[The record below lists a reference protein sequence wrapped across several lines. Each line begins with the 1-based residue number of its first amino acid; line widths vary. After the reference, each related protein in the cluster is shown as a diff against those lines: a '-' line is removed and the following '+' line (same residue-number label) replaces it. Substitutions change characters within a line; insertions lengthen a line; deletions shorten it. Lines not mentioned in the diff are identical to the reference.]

1 MAPDQGHLAQV
12 PSLRLGVLA
21 IPFALFGFVIGSVVM
36 RCLRQGLE
44 GCLEGGLP
52 GASRRVLLAAC
63 FAACLVL
70 RGATPAHA
78 IDDIAKGETIA
89 LLSYNIHG
97 LFRFA
102 ATDHP
107 VERMPTIGW
116 LSRPYDVML
125 YQEDF
130 EYHRDLVR
138 QLDGHV
144 DFTGNGVG
152 GSPWR
157 ILAKAL
163 AVPITMWI
171 PHFSPPYGSGVS
183 TAVRRRFD
191 VVETSTHIYEACDGW
206 LDSNFDC
213 WASKGYLRVR
223 LRLANGGEVDVYNTH
238 LESGADKPSTLAR
251 RKQLGE
257 LAGDVERLS
266 PTQAVIVGGDLN
278 LSYLRSGDRKSLT
291 QFRDRLGLVDSGAG
305 PESPLWRERDFV
317 LYRSGVATKLQVTKA
332 GEAKE
337 FAQEERAL
345 SDHAAL
351 RVDFLVT
358 R

>member
-1 MAPDQGHLAQV
+1 
-12 PSLRLGVLA
+12 
-21 IPFALFGFVIGSVVM
+21 M
-36 RCLRQGLE
+36 RCADLLRQGLARFIRVAMLGAPLSLALLLPPRVRATDVAE
-44 GCLEGGLP
+44 GEK
-52 GASRRVLLAAC
+52 
-63 FAACLVL
+63 
-70 RGATPAHA
+70 
-78 IDDIAKGETIA
+78 IN

-102 ATDHP
+102 ASDHP

-116 LSRPYDVML
+116 LSRAYDVML

-138 QLDGHV
+138 QLDAHA

-183 TAVRRRFD
+183 TTVGRRFE
-191 VVETSTHIYEACDGW
+191 VAETSTHIYEACDGW
-206 LDSNFDC
+206 LGSNFDC

-223 LRLANGGEVDVYNTH
+223 LRLTNGGEVDIYNTH
-238 LESGADKPSTLAR
+238 LESGSDKGSTKAR
-251 RKQLGE
+251 RDQLEE
-257 LAGDVERLS
+257 LASDVERLS
-266 PTQAVIVGGDLN
+266 PTQAVIIGGDLN
-278 LSYLRSGDRKSLT
+278 LSYLRPGDRKSMNM
-291 QFRDRLGLVDSGAG
+291 FRDRLRLIDSGAG
-305 PESPLWRERDFV
+305 PELEFWRERDFV
-317 LYRSGVATKLQVTKA
+317 VYRDGTDTKLQVIGS
-332 GEAKE
+332 GEATE
-337 FAQEERAL
+337 FVKDRRAL

-351 RVDFLVT
+351 RVEFLVT
-358 R
+358 K